1 MGLEELFVAVLIA
14 GISLINAVV
23 AGAAW
28 SRARDPRLL
37 LVAGANAGL
46 LAVGAL
52 WAWGQVPGGPSEF
65 GAPSWPVLLLV
76 LVVTLLLLG
85 TALVPRHS

>member
-1 MGLEELFVAVLIA
+1 MALVEIFIAVVIA
-14 GISLINAVV
+14 GVSCINATPP
-23 AGAAW
+23 ALAW
-28 SRARDPRLL
+28 SRSRDGRFLFL
-37 LVAGANAGL
+37 ATANLGL
-46 LAVGAL
+46 AALGAL